1 MFNVAL
7 PSPGRLLMPVA
18 LLAMAAVSSAQ
29 NDIQCGLNK
38 QRFEQPAECVVSCKG
53 TIDAEGCMVQPNL
66 KALDDGFFKS
76 FYNFSLFFGTAKAKT
91 HSCSNSGGVDESL
104 GSTAGMTYTPAIGMF
119 YTGGIAAI
127 NGSPRDKLVER
138 IFGAWLH
145 PNSYADFHVV
155 WGSPAGSG
163 DAWAGVTRADAPGKY
178 NLNLSVL
185 SLCKTPAAL
194 VSEIGHE
201 MIHVEQMEREASLK
215 GVHIP
220 DIKSVSYPLREVEA
234 YSWELKTVNFP
245 WKIGPSKW
253 LAGQAEGEIT
263 EAKTL
268 KACYEWKVLSEIDR
282 VKHEPFNGPLLVE
295 LDKYFGQ
302 DPWISANWLPAHQDW
317 KTKSAPAETEACK
330 KAL

>member
-1 MFNVAL
+1 MPRNAFSF
-7 PSPGRLLMPVA
+7 SPGLFAFIVLPC
-18 LLAMAAVSSAQ
+18 LAVPASAQ
-29 NDIQCGLNK
+29 SDVQCGLDHK
-38 QRFEQPAECVVSCKG
+38 RFEQPGECVASCKG
-53 TIDAEGCMVQPNL
+53 NIDANGCMVQPNL
-66 KALDDGFFKS
+66 KALNDGFFQS
-76 FYNFSLFFGTAKAKT
+76 FYNFSLFFGTAKNKT
-91 HSCSNSGGVDESL
+91 KTCSNSGGVDESL
-104 GSTAGMTYTPAIGMF
+104 GSAAGMTYSPAISMF
-119 YTGGIAAI
+119 YVGGMAAI

-145 PNSYADFHVV
+145 PNNWTDFHVI

-178 NLNLSVL
+178 NLNISVL
-185 SLCKTPAAL
+185 SLCKTPAGL

-201 MIHVEQMEREASLK
+201 MIHVEQFEREASLK

-253 LAGQAEGEIT
+253 LAGQAQGEIT

-282 VKHEPFNGPLLVE
+282 VKHEPFNGPLLIE
-295 LDKYFGQ
+295 LDKYFNQ

-317 KTKSAPAETEACK
+317 KTKSAPPETDTCK